1 MEFIVVLFLG
11 IAVDKEQEVFDYLLH
26 KILVA
31 FGLPETVA
39 SQIVAA
45 VKVTPSLIAK
55 LNSALSTLKSY
66 IKSFYSMPILCE
78 NSGDPE
84 NNSAVNTVSI
94 GFAMLLSMFSIF
106 VAFMGGNLSMYL
118 LVKYKKIVIAPA
130 VSQPPPSADTRS
142 RLASIARPIG
152 GSKPVTGSPARNS
165 GLAATMRNET
175 V

>member
-1 MEFIVVLFLG
+1 MVLFLG
-11 IAVDKEQEVFDYLLH
+11 IAVDKEQEVFDDILH

-39 SQIVAA
+39 FQIVAA

-55 LNSALSTLKSY
+55 LNSALSALKSY

-94 GFAMLLSMFSIF
+94 GFAMCYCLCSL
-106 VAFMGGNLSMYL
+106 YL
-118 LVKYKKIVIAPA
+118 L
-130 VSQPPPSADTRS
+130 RS
-142 RLASIARPIG
+142 WE
-152 GSKPVTGSPARNS
+152 VTY
-165 GLAATMRNET
+165 LCICL
-175 V
+175 